1 MALRKLTAAEV
12 TFEVTIEADDASEK
26 QIRGSFATG
35 EPDLDKQQADEILER
50 LNHGDET
57 AYCGVIVTATWE
69 HDGVEYRGTD
79 SIWGCTLSLDNTY
92 TAETVAEHHGMRDNA
107 LDDLN
112 RTLEAAVTKG
122 SRLARTLRAR
132 KAG

>member
-12 TFEVTIEADDASEK
+12 TFDVRIEADDCANERE
-26 QIRGSFATG
+26 IRGSFATG
-35 EPDLDKQQADEILER
+35 EPDLDKQQADEILAR
-50 LNHGDET
+50 LNRGDET

-69 HDGVEYRGTD
+69 HDGVHYAGND
-79 SIWGCTLSLDNTY
+79 SIWGCTLGDDY

-122 SRLARTLRAR
+122 SKLARTLRAR
-132 KAG
+132 KAS

>member
-12 TFEVTIEADDASEK
+12 TFDVRIEADECASEK
-26 QIRGSFATG
+26 EIRGSFATD

-50 LNHGDET
+50 LNSGDET

-69 HDGVEYRGTD
+69 HDGVEYTGDD
-79 SIWGCTLSLDNTY
+79 SIWGCTLSDDY
-92 TAETVAEHHGMRDNA
+92 TAETVAEHHGMRETA
-107 LDDLN
+107 LERLN
-112 RTLEAAVTKG
+112 GTLAAACLTGAK
-122 SRLARTLRAR
+122 LARKLRSR